1 MFGEKLKCLRQE
13 RGMTQAELAERLG
26 VSPSAVG
33 MYEQGRREPEGALLA
48 RIAAIL
54 RCSADELLNVDA
66 PSEVSDVI
74 DGFART
80 LESQR
85 GLMYNGAPLSREDRR
100 KLVDAIRVAAAVSS
114 PRKGRDGA

>member
-1 MFGEKLKCLRQE
+1 MIGERLKRLRQE
-13 RGMTQAELAERLG
+13 RGLTQAELAERLG

-33 MYEQGRREPEGALLA
+33 MYEQGRREPDGAVLA
-48 RIAAIL
+48 RIAAVL
-54 RCSADELLNVDA
+54 RCSADELLDVTG

-85 GLMYNGAPLSREDRR
+85 GLMYDGAPLTREDRQ
-100 KLVDAIRVAAAVSS
+100 KLVEAIRIAAAVSS

>member
-1 MFGEKLKCLRQE
+1 MFGDRLKRLRQE
-13 RGMTQAELAERLG
+13 RGITQAELAGKLG

-33 MYEQGRREPEGALLA
+33 MYEQGRRDPDGAVLA
-48 RIAAIL
+48 RIASVL
-54 RCSADELLNVDA
+54 RCSADELLNVDG

-85 GLMYNGAPLSREDRR
+85 GLMFNGAPLTGEDRK

-114 PRKGRDGA
+114 PRKGRDGP